1 MSYYPAIDHQRI
13 HALLQ
18 LFGDSNAVQEL
29 FEDFL
34 DSCPE
39 KLAVIKQGLTEE
51 RGDLIEFAAHA
62 IHGSSAKLG
71 AIEIEQTA
79 GTLKMLAHNKNLI
92 SIPGYLEELEK
103 QILELKEHIRSRK
116 AI

>member
-18 LFGDSNAVQEL
+18 LFGDSNVVQEL
-29 FEDFL
+29 FEEFL

-39 KLAVIKQGLTEE
+39 KLAVIRQGLTEE
-51 RGDLIEFAAHA
+51 RGDLIEFAAHD
-62 IHGSSAKLG
+62 IHGSSANLG
-71 AIEIEQTA
+71 AIEIEATA
-79 GTLKMLAHNKNLI
+79 STLELLAHNKNLI
-92 SIPGYLEELEK
+92 SIPGYLEELEQ
-103 QILELKEHIRSRK
+103 QIQDLEEHIRSRK